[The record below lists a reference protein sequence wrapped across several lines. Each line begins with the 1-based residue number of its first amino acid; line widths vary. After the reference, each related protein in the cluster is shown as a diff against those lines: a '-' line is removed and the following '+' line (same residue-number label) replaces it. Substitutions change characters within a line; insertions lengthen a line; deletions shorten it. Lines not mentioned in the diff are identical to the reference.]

1 MNSDRD
7 NVIALV
13 MSPHADTV
21 TDSSLREYLEWIK
34 KELLCR
40 ELEAIRV
47 AYFDKEAILGIED
60 AFVLLIWTP
69 VILDSFSVTEELYEN
84 YNTLIWL
91 QDNMLS
97 NKIINLYTHSSY
109 SPELPNWASYFR
121 KFYIPL
127 QSSTAA
133 LGSYLKLEPSSKLNS
148 QSRVDWRL
156 DEQVANELL
165 QNINDIFKSKRL
177 HQLLPLANKSTKKGG
192 LVPDNYI
199 FRESRTLLWYMLNIG
214 YLKADNVIESL
225 SDALEQYNHGG
236 VNGFTRRREMDK
248 QNGTNHPTVRIS
260 EQPKSQGYRF
270 RYECEGYTHGG
281 IPGESSERGRK
292 THPTLL
298 FNDYDGRVV
307 VVGYLVGDEGRS
319 QHANSLVGRDVYRGV
334 MVRYGVVSSSS
345 PKMELS
351 NVSIQ
356 HCKKKVITK
365 SAEMQLET
373 RMLVEKIG
381 VDAFRS
387 ALSTSNLNG
396 SGSDIPLEELIKKH
410 LTEEDHKEI
419 ILEQERHSSPTQN
432 LSAVKLS
439 LIVYIYE
446 SGRDEYVE
454 LSRLITHSIYDSQSV
469 QSSSPRICKIN
480 VSKGCP
486 EGGDEVLILCEKIQK
501 SDIEVI
507 FSEEKEG
514 MDSKTGWY
522 QNVEIT
528 ANDVHHQYAV
538 SIKSPAYIEIDIKRT
553 QTVFIRLRRMS
564 DNLYSNAMEFNY
576 EPELRVLDPEGI
588 SRKRKKEESLDHLIR
603 NLS

>member
-1 MNSDRD
+1 MNPNRH

-13 MSPHADTV
+13 MSPRADTV
-21 TDSSLREYLEWIK
+21 TDSSLKEYLEWIQ

-60 AFVLLIWTP
+60 VFVLLIWTP
-69 VILDSFSVTEELYEN
+69 ATLDSFSATEELYGN
-84 YNTLIWL
+84 NSKLIWL
-91 QDNMLS
+91 QENMLS
-97 NKIINLYTHSSY
+97 NKVINLYTHNSY
-109 SPELPNWASYFR
+109 SHELPNWASYFR
-121 KFYIPL
+121 KFYLPL
-127 QSSTAA
+127 QTSTAA

-148 QSRVDWRL
+148 QSRVDWKL

-165 QNINDIFKSKRL
+165 QNIDDVFELKRL
-177 HQLLPLANKSTKKGG
+177 HQLLPLANKSTEKGG
-192 LVPDNYI
+192 FVPDDYT

-225 SDALEQYNHGG
+225 SDALEQYNHGV
-236 VNGFTRRREMDK
+236 VNGFTRGREMLK
-248 QNGTNHPTVRIS
+248 QNGANHPTVRIS

-298 FNDYDGRVV
+298 FNDHDGKVV
-307 VVGYLVGDEGRS
+307 VVGYLVGDEGRT

-334 MVRYGVVSSSS
+334 MIRYGVVSSSS

-351 NVSIQ
+351 NISIQ
-356 HCKKKVITK
+356 HCKKKMISK

-373 RMLVEKIG
+373 RRLVEKIG
-381 VDAFRS
+381 VDAFRA

-410 LTEEDHKEI
+410 LTEEDYKEI
-419 ILEQERHSSPTQN
+419 ILEQERNSSPTQN
-432 LSAVKLS
+432 LSAVRLS

-446 SGRDEYVE
+446 PGRDEYAE
-454 LSRLITHSIYDSQSV
+454 LSRLITHSIYDSQSI
-469 QSSSPRICKIN
+469 QAPRICKIN
-480 VSKGCP
+480 ISKGCP

-514 MDSKTGWY
+514 VDSKTGWY
-522 QNVEIT
+522 KTVEIT
-528 ANDVHHQYAV
+528 SNDVHHQYAV
-538 SIKSPAYIEIDIKRT
+538 SIKSPAYIEINIKRT
-553 QTVFIRLRRMS
+553 RTVFIRLRRIS

-576 EPELRVLDPEGI
+576 APELRMVDPEGI
-588 SRKRKKEESLDHLIR
+588 SRKRKKEELLDHLIR
-603 NLS
+603 N